1 MSSFIYSD
9 ATTKLRLAIPECDEL
24 EQLCEQLER
33 CGFALPDL
41 NQPGIHIVSD
51 PLGLGIDFEVFK
63 LSSSDVGTY
72 VEHGISHLGVSSTDL
87 LYEADA
93 RLWRP
98 FTFSYGT
105 YPLVLAAPQGINLDA
120 LAMRPLV
127 RIATSLPRHARQ
139 IFASHR
145 GLNIEVVAV
154 EDSTSA
160 CLLGLA
166 DAYVERLVDPEIMIR
181 EGFRVLEVLGHA
193 RLKLVVNR
201 ASYTMRRS
209 AIDRFMSL
217 LEECQ
222 PEPPAP
228 LDIPFDLDD

>member
-1 MSSFIYSD
+1 MSEFTYANS
-9 ATTKLRLAIPECDEL
+9 TTLRFAIPECDEL
-24 EQLCEQLER
+24 ETLCVQLEQ

-41 NQPGIHIVSD
+41 NQPGIHVVRD

-72 VEHGISHLGVSSTDL
+72 VEHGISHLGVSSTEIL
-87 LYEADA
+87 HEVDA

-105 YPLVLAAPQGINLDA
+105 YPLVLAAPQGINFDSLA
-120 LAMRPLV
+120 LRPLV
-127 RIATSLPRHARQ
+127 RIATSLPRLTREV
-139 IFASHR
+139 FASR

-154 EDSTSA
+154 EDSTTA

-166 DAYVERLVDPEIMIR
+166 DAYVERLVDPNVLIR

-209 AIDRFMSL
+209 AIDHFMERL
-217 LEECQ
+217 DAHQ
-222 PEPPAP
+222 PDPEPP
-228 LDIPFDLDD
+228 LDIPFDLED